1 MNVVVKL
8 KDLTVEE
15 LEKLGEKAKDVYISG
30 DLGEVVFIE
39 ASNDIIRILD
49 AKGVCF
55 DILE

>member
-30 DLGEVVFIE
+30 DRGEVVFIE